1 MMTALIV
8 DDEPLA
14 RRALA
19 TMIGASCC
27 VRQVGQASDGVTA
40 LPLIEALAP
49 DLIFLD
55 IEMPEMDGL
64 AVLRHLRSL
73 TAPPLPILTTAYD
86 QYAVRA
92 FELHALDYLLKPF
105 GQARFDAAVQRAAD
119 VMDLQSR
126 AAALDRAGAALT
138 TSAVRRP
145 LDRVFVREARAIRP
159 IPLVDVLR
167 VESQGDYAALHTAKR
182 VHLMDMRI
190 TELEACLP
198 VPPFLRVHRSHIVNL
213 DHVERIDLGE
223 AARMSV
229 LMKDGGRVPVSRSR
243 AGAIRGATR

>member
-1 MMTALIV
+1 MMTALVV

-19 TMIGASCC
+19 TMIAASSH
-27 VRQVGQASDGVTA
+27 VREVGQAADGISA
-40 LPLIEALAP
+40 LPLVKTLSP

-73 TAPPLPILTTAYD
+73 SSPPLPIFTTAYD
-86 QYAVRA
+86 QYAVAA

-105 GQARFDAAVQRAAD
+105 GQGRFDTAVQRAAD
-119 VMDLQSR
+119 MMDLRLR
-126 AAALDRAGAALT
+126 AAALERAGEALT
-138 TSAVRRP
+138 TAAATQP
-145 LDRVFVREARAIRP
+145 LDRVFVREARSIRP
-159 IPLVDVLR
+159 LPLAEVLR

-190 TELEACLP
+190 SELETRLP
-198 VPPFLRVHRSHIVNL
+198 APPFLRVHRSHIVNL
-213 DHVERIDLGE
+213 DHVERIDLDD

-229 LMKDGGRVPVSRSR
+229 LMKDGARIPMSRSR
-243 AGAIRGATR
+243 SGEIRRVAR